1 MAVYSY
7 HPPAPFAKVQ
17 CLPYVQPPVS
27 PALGEGAAGWEGG
40 SGCQLQQA
48 PSSLWPCS
56 WWDPSEHTGSA
67 YARAAWGASNL
78 ASGLWIWSPPTALG
92 PGPSHFSILSS
103 ISPCVKWEVCRE
115 AQNIGSHPQ
124 TPKSLAS
131 SPVFCL
137 SGHVRSNSS
146 LCISCWKMP
155 SSGCWVPGSPGHST
169 LSHYWGGIYNQT
181 DGEVRLHPWGLSLT
195 GVWGDYPGLP
205 LSNLKIMR

>member
-1 MAVYSY
+1 MESTRLNSGGPLPLVAGFVGRKSVSWVLEMAVYSY

-27 PALGEGAAGWEGG
+27 PAWGEGAAGWEGG

-103 ISPCVKWEVCRE
+103 ISPCVK
-115 AQNIGSHPQ
+115 
-124 TPKSLAS
+124 
-131 SPVFCL
+131 
-137 SGHVRSNSS
+137 
-146 LCISCWKMP
+146 
-155 SSGCWVPGSPGHST
+155 
-169 LSHYWGGIYNQT
+169 
-181 DGEVRLHPWGLSLT
+181 
-195 GVWGDYPGLP
+195 
-205 LSNLKIMR
+205 